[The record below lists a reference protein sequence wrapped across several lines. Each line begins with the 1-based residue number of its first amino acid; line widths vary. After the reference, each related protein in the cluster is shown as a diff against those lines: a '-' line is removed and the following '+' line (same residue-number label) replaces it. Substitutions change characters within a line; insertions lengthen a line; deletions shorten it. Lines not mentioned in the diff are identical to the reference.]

1 MIFVLRLL
9 DEPDMVITASYKWV
23 SGVGYVG
30 YSNVDRCEHRGGL
43 VIEEI
48 RLVAQILHLVDSK

>member
-1 MIFVLRLL
+1 
-9 DEPDMVITASYKWV
+9 MVITASYKWV